1 MLAIHRDNDAGT
13 YHRDQIHALVFH
25 QGARAML
32 NSAWR
37 RALKQEANDP
47 FGPMGQRRG

>member
-1 MLAIHRDNDAGT
+1 MLAIHRDIDAGT
-13 YHRDQIHALVFH
+13 YQRDQIHAHVFH

-37 RALKQEANDP
+37 RALKQEVHDP
-47 FGPMGQRRG
+47 FGSMGQRRG